1 MVASIEWRIEKTAFG
16 LPVHHR
22 VNRFHDAMIEQL
34 ASEVLAR
41 ESLRL
46 ELRCEASLGM
56 CA

>member
-16 LPVHHR
+16 LPVHHP